1 MGMEELGNRCSF
13 RVKKFVR
20 KQEIFV
26 SIPSSLIYN
35 KECTRRKQ

>member
-1 MGMEELGNRCSF
+1 MEELGNRCSF

-26 SIPSSLIYN
+26 SIPSSLIIKSVEN
-35 KECTRRKQ
+35 SVT